1 MTRKASLWARPSCP
15 SRASREPCGGPGLW
29 EPQAAW
35 LSSPPSEPEQV
46 LRPRGSPCLTRPF
59 PWLCMDPSAPARP
72 KALPPAPFLR
82 SSLPCLPLGSL
93 HLVLSPW
100 KLNDHLHRPLISHL
114 GSFLPAFGAP
124 GSARFEFSPSYLPEN
139 VFALTSLLKTIT
151 STFLAARR

>member
-1 MTRKASLWARPSCP
+1 MSPVGGLGSGSLRLPGFQSP
-15 SRASREPCGGPGLW
+15 FRDRAGAPA
-29 EPQAAW
+29 PQ
-35 LSSPPSEPEQV
+35 LSLPYP
-46 LRPRGSPCLTRPF
+46 PF
-59 PWLCMDPSAPARP
+59 PAELCMDPSAPARP
-72 KALPPAPFLR
+72 RALPPAPFLR

-100 KLNDHLHRPLISHL
+100 KLNDRLHRPLISHL

-124 GSARFEFSPSYLPEN
+124 GSARLEFSPSYLPEN